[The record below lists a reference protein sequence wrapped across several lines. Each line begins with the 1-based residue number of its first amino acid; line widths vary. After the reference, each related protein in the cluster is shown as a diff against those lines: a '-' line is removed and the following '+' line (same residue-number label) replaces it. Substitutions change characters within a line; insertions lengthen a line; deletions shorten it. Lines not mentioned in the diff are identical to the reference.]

1 MPCATTYLTNV
12 KSMARPL
19 SIAIIGAGM
28 GGLAAASA
36 LRRVGIDV
44 TVYEQAAQFIRLG
57 AGIQIGCNA
66 MKVLRGLGLEAR
78 LREQSFYPRS
88 WNNRDW
94 RTGEVKFDM
103 IFGESAEKKFGAPYL
118 LAHRGDLHAALASI
132 VPHERVKLSHRLV
145 GLDESN
151 GGVRLAFANG
161 AIAVADAVIGADGVH
176 SVARDILFGA
186 SPVNFT
192 GRIAYRT
199 TYPAALLDGQKIDD
213 RTKWWGE
220 DRHIVIYYVKPD
232 RSEIYFVTSQPE
244 PDFRIESWSAKGDVK
259 ELRSAFEG
267 FDRQVENVLA
277 ACPDV
282 HKWAIVDRESL
293 ACWTDRNVTLLGD
306 ACHPMTPYM
315 AQGAAMAIEDAAVLS
330 CCLEGIDRDGVANA
344 FRRFAASR
352 KDRTARVQQ
361 TSRTNTWLREKTDT
375 DWVYAYDAWTAPL
388 AA

>member
-1 MPCATTYLTNV
+1 
-12 KSMARPL
+12 MARPL
-19 SIAIIGAGM
+19 TVAIVGAGM
-28 GGLAAASA
+28 GGLATAGA

-44 TVYEQAAQFIRLG
+44 TVYEQAAQFARLG

-66 MKVLRGLGLEAR
+66 MKVLRGLGLESR

-103 IFGESAEKKFGAPYL
+103 IFGETAEQKFGAPYL
-118 LAHRGDLHAALASI
+118 LAHRGDLHAALANA
-132 VPHERVKLSHRLV
+132 VPDECIKLNHRLV
-145 GLDESN
+145 GLDET
-151 GGVRLAFANG
+151 GCGVRLSFANG
-161 AIAVADAVIGADGVH
+161 AVAVADAVVGADGVH
-176 SVARDILFGA
+176 SVVRDLLFGV

-199 TYPAALLDGQKIDD
+199 TYPATLLGGERIDD
-213 RTKWWGE
+213 CTKWWGE

-244 PDFRIESWSAKGDVK
+244 PDFRIESWSAKGDVR
-259 ELRSAFEG
+259 ELRIAFAA
-267 FDRQVENVLA
+267 FDRQVETVLA

-282 HKWAIVDRESL
+282 HKWAIVDREPL
-293 ACWTDRNVTLLGD
+293 ERWTDRNVTLLGD
-306 ACHPMTPYM
+306 ACHAMTPYM

-330 CCLEGIDRDGVANA
+330 RCLDGVGREEVAKA
-344 FRRFAASR
+344 FRRFESSR
-352 KDRTARVQQ
+352 KDRTVRVQQ
-361 TSRTNTWLREKTDT
+361 TSRANTWLKERTDT
-375 DWVYAYDAWTAPL
+375 DWVYAYDAWNVPL